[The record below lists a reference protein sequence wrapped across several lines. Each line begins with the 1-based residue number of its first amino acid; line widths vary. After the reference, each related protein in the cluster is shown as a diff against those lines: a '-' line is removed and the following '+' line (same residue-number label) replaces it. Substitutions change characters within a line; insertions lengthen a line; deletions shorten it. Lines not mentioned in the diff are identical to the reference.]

1 MITPLL
7 HISLQ
12 VIWNIIQRA
21 AWSSTWISILPG
33 DGNQAGGKVLN
44 GRVIQYT
51 DQHRLLE
58 VITKDSLKPL
68 AQCTAVGEEG
78 EEDNS

>member
-1 MITPLL
+1 M
-7 HISLQ
+7 
-12 VIWNIIQRA
+12 
-21 AWSSTWISILPG
+21 
-33 DGNQAGGKVLN
+33 LN

-58 VITKDSLKPL
+58 VITKDALKPL